1 MEPVKVIARF
11 ADGKLVKGYTNDFF
25 PNKPLFH
32 IGMSLSDKGIEILV
46 KDLKALFF
54 VKDFEG
60 DPKYKRHHSFVEGKI
75 YQGRKVM
82 VTFNDN
88 EKIAGTVLGFD
99 RNRPGFFLVPTDEEG
114 NNLRVFI
121 PIGAAAEVKFL

>member
-32 IGMSLSDKGIEILV
+32 IGMSPSDKGIEILV

-60 DPKYKRHHSFVEGKI
+60 DPKHRKQRSFIEGKV
-75 YQGRKVM
+75 YQGRKVA
-82 VTFNDN
+82 VTFKDN
-88 EKIAGTVLGFD
+88 EKVAGTVLGFD
-99 RNRPGFFLVPTDEEG
+99 RNRPGFFVVPTDEEG

-121 PIGAAAEVKFL
+121 PIDATAEVKFL